1 MSGWGIAAC
10 IAGGVVLGLGIAYV
24 GLAFY
29 FAKGMFR

>member
-10 IAGGVVLGLGIAYV
+10 VAGGVALGLGIAYV